1 MDAQAFFNAP
11 NPLAYDQ
18 HPKNIQATGRDDSSH
33 DNSRAS
39 RSGQQKKEAPASSRG
54 KRLSMEGS
62 RSGRRSGQ
70 CKPRPNR
77 AKSSSRLAAHPQ
89 PHCLSMIKPRQKIA
103 RSVLGQT
110 DMRPS
115 SADRCAIKVSP
126 EGTLAGAPEG
136 SPGGSPGLTKSQ
148 YPTKTKGLEHDERK

>member
-62 RSGRRSGQ
+62 PLREEKRAMQ
-70 CKPRPNR
+70 TKAKPRKVFFKTCSSPSAALFVYDKAWTKNR
-77 AKSSSRLAAHPQ
+77 K
-89 PHCLSMIKPRQKIA
+89 
-103 RSVLGQT
+103 V
-110 DMRPS
+110 
-115 SADRCAIKVSP
+115 CAWSN
-126 EGTLAGAPEG
+126 
-136 SPGGSPGLTKSQ
+136 
-148 YPTKTKGLEHDERK
+148 